1 MISEMVLAQFSLTV
15 SKSPGAGRADES
27 ARHLLNL
34 VCWRFPSRHRLSF
47 CCLFLSQQGLRALPN
62 PRVSFGW
69 FLGDDFWVGSELVF
83 VDYSWVNRGCGRSGI
98 HASTSKSVLFTISE
112 TVVAKFPFTV
122 SKSTG
127 AGCADESRRHLW
139 KLFHWWF
146 RSRYRLSFRWPFFS
160 QHGLR
165 ALPIPHH
172 TFGRFLGDDFWV
184 GSESL
189 FVDYLWVN
197 RGCGRWGIHSS
208 TSESVSLTISETVV
222 A

>member
-1 MISEMVLAQFSLTV
+1 VAQFSLTV
-15 SKSPGAGRADES
+15 PKSTGAGRAEES
-27 ARHLLNL
+27 TCHLWNL
-34 VCWRFPSRHRLSF
+34 FRWRFPSCHGLSF

-83 VDYSWVNRGCGRSGI
+83 VDYFWVKRGCWRLQI
-98 HASTSKSVLFTISE
+98 HASPLESVSLMISE

-127 AGCADESRRHLW
+127 AGRADESRRHLW
-139 KLFHWWF
+139 KLFRWRF
-146 RSRYRLSFRWPFFS
+146 RSRYRLRFRWPFFS

-165 ALPIPHH
+165 ALPIPHL

-184 GSESL
+184 GNESL

-208 TSESVSLTISETVV
+208 TSESVSLTILETVV

>member
-1 MISEMVLAQFSLTV
+1 MISEMVVAQFSLTV

-47 CCLFLSQQGLRALPN
+47 CCLFLSQQGLRALSN

-83 VDYSWVNRGCGRSGI
+83 VDYFWVKRGCRRWQI
-98 HASTSKSVLFTISE
+98 HSSPLESVSLMISE

-122 SKSTG
+122 AKSTG
-127 AGCADESRRHLW
+127 AGRADESRRLLW
-139 KLFHWWF
+139 KLFHWRF

-165 ALPIPHH
+165 ALLIPNL

-184 GSESL
+184 GIDSL

-197 RGCGRWGIHSS
+197 RGCGR
-208 TSESVSLTISETVV
+208 
-222 A
+222 